1 MLASKG
7 IKVAQRDVSNTRTF
21 GMNWK
26 MTAKTILVQMHHKA
40 RTFEAMNKHLALVV
54 QEPLLE
60 YMKSEF
66 EFCHLA
72 GKTAAIGDSVHIHV
86 YRFGGEKTLGL
97 EMGSRLSTDANGI
110 GRCLGLSAN
119 PKMEL
124 QAIIARLEP
133 KLTDNN
139 RLVL

>member
-1 MLASKG
+1 
-7 IKVAQRDVSNTRTF
+7 
-21 GMNWK
+21 MNWK

-40 RTFEAMNKHLALVV
+40 RTFEAMNKHLVLVV
-54 QEPLLE
+54 QEPLLA
-60 YMKSEF
+60 YMKREF
-66 EFCHLA
+66 EFCHLSS
-72 GKTAAIGDSVHIHV
+72 KAAKVGDAVHVHS
-86 YRFGGEKTLGL
+86 YRFGEECALRL

-110 GRCLGLSAN
+110 GKCLGLSAN

-124 QAIIARLEP
+124 QNIISRLEP